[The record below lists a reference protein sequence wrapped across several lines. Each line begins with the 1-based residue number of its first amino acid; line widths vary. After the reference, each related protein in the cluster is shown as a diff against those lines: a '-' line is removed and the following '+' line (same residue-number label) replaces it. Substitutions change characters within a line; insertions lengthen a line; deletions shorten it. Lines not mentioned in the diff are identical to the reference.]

1 MDGNIRGPWD
11 IAVCSQKDDDGE
23 GDDDAFGITPGFVS
37 VCWISWTAYGFEPP
51 KKKKIKDNSGKTL
64 LLKKFPPRKVF
75 SQKIKTPLMSSRLP

>member
-1 MDGNIRGPWD
+1 MKWAEVDGNIRGPWD

-51 KKKKIKDNSGKTL
+51 KKKKSRTTAERLCCSRNFPQGK
-64 LLKKFPPRKVF
+64 FSHRK
-75 SQKIKTPLMSSRLP
+75 